1 MIKASY
7 TVTGMSCGHCAQSVT
22 DELMELGGVSEVA
35 VDLEAKLVTVTS
47 ENALTD
53 EAVRAAVTEAG
64 YSFAEPA
71 AIQVSAG

>member
-1 MIKASY
+1 MTKSSY

-47 ENALTD
+47 ENPLSDTD
-53 EAVRAAVTEAG
+53 VQAAVTEAG
-64 YSFAEPA
+64 YRVDERVFS
-71 AIQVSAG
+71 

>member
-22 DELMELGGVSEVA
+22 DELMELSGVSEVA

-47 ENALTD
+47 ENALAD
-53 EAVRAAVTEAG
+53 ADVHAAVTEAG
-64 YSFAEPA
+64 YTVSEPA
-71 AIQVSAG
+71 AAQVSAG

>member
-22 DELMELGGVSEVA
+22 DELMELNGVSEVA

-47 ENALTD
+47 ENRLPDA
-53 EAVRAAVTEAG
+53 AVHAAVTEAG
-64 YSFAEPA
+64 YSVAEPA
-71 AIQVSAG
+71 TA